1 MSAIRKV
8 SIALPPEMV
17 EQLREVVDRGEYASS
32 SEVIREALRDWQ
44 LKRTLQRQGIRD
56 LRRLWAEA
64 MEDETGGRSADT
76 VLNRLERKYQR
87 LANSDR

>member
-1 MSAIRKV
+1 MSAIQKV